1 LGALLV
7 VFLFSLAVLTIPLVK
22 LQDVLLCHLKE
33 VSSALRV
40 EPAPIRTGIFVL
52 THDEVAS
59 ERVELTSALTEPFY
73 VFTLMGLFLNCSVFV
88 NRLCNSC
95 LANVTLLGS

>member
-1 LGALLV
+1 MV

-22 LQDVLLCHLKE
+22 LQDVLLSHLKE

-40 EPAPIRTGIFVL
+40 EPAPIRTCIFVL

-59 ERVELTSALTEPFY
+59 ERVKLTSALAEPFD
-73 VFTLMGLFLNCSVFV
+73 VFALVGLLLNCSVFV

-95 LANVTLLGS
+95 LAHAALLGS